1 MGTLEGGD
9 ERQARCELRSEEGQ
23 SVGTGGEGGAEDCGA
38 RAPGCAVTSFP
49 EMQRSKGRLSD
60 RIVHKRYK
68 SSAKALPA
76 LLSSSPS
83 PIYFYNHKF
92 PFNLHSLRPPCQ
104 TPQKER
110 KMTNPE
116 VTCRIK
122 VCAAETQLLLPEG
135 TGRAPA
141 PHPDTGVR
149 AGDAGRGRPV
159 PLACRPSVWGQ
170 TASPKTCQS
179 TVPWLIS
186 RSQHSGG
193 SCETTS
199 SRARLQAQDGPSA
212 DLASYLKE
220 SPVSPVP
227 PAALLVPVASHR

>member
-1 MGTLEGGD
+1 
-9 ERQARCELRSEEGQ
+9 
-23 SVGTGGEGGAEDCGA
+23 
-38 RAPGCAVTSFP
+38 
-49 EMQRSKGRLSD
+49 
-60 RIVHKRYK
+60 
-68 SSAKALPA
+68 
-76 LLSSSPS
+76 
-83 PIYFYNHKF
+83 
-92 PFNLHSLRPPCQ
+92 
-104 TPQKER
+104 
-110 KMTNPE
+110 MTNPE

-212 DLASYLKE
+212 DLASYLRVPHE
-220 SPVSPVP
+220 PCSSCRSPCPSRISQIKGHGFGE
-227 PAALLVPVASHR
+227 AEIIF